1 MDLERLIAVLAPA
14 EVVGR
19 AETTIHD
26 LAYDARAVRAG
37 SLFFCVPGERA
48 DGHDFAPEAIRNGA
62 AALVVQRPLDLAVP
76 QLVVAD
82 SRASMAVAA
91 DEFFGRPTAEL
102 AVAGVTGTAGKTT
115 TAFLLYAVLAA
126 AGRRPGLLGT
136 IETRVDGERRPA
148 TRTTAEAI
156 DLQRL
161 FREMLDAGD
170 RSCAMEATSHG
181 SALRRLDRVRFS
193 VLVFTNLDRDHLD
206 FHRDMEDY
214 FDAKRR
220 LFLGDDAPPAAVN
233 VGDAYGLRL
242 ADELRE
248 QGTPLLTF
256 GLTDDA
262 EIRPATVDV
271 NTRLRGRFNLENAL
285 GTFAA
290 ARLLGIDDEAI
301 ARGIGSVA
309 GVPGRFQ
316 TVDEGQDFAVIVDYA
331 HKPAAL
337 EHVLHTARELADGRL
352 ICVFGCGG
360 DRDRGKRPVMGR
372 IVSELAD
379 VAIVTSDNPRSEDPL
394 AIIDE
399 IVAGMGDEP
408 EVEPDRARAIE
419 RAVEL
424 ARAGRRGRD
433 RRQGA
438 RARPGGRRRRHAFRR
453 RRGGRRSAA
462 RAENDRMIPLS
473 LDEVRELAPGRLEAA
488 AGATEVRGLQTD
500 SRRVER
506 DDLFVAVAGGTAF
519 LEDALRQRRCG
530 SAGPGQR
537 LRVAGRA
544 RRASARPE
552 ALRGSS
558 ASPARWGRRRRRTS
572 WRRSVRRSAARSRP
586 SAATTPRSACR

>member
-1 MDLERLIAVLAPA
+1 VDLERLIAVLAPA

-19 AETTIHD
+19 ADTTIHD
-26 LAYDARAVRAG
+26 LAYDARAARAG
-37 SLFFCVPGERA
+37 ALFFCVLGERV
-48 DGHDFAPEAIRNGA
+48 DGHDFAAEAIRNGA
-62 AALVVQRPLDLAVP
+62 VALVVQRPLEVTVP

-82 SRASMAVAA
+82 SRAAMAVAA
-91 DEFFGRPTAEL
+91 DEFFGRPTEEL

-126 AGRRPGLLGT
+126 ARRRPGLLGT

-220 LFLGDDAPPAAVN
+220 LFLGEDAPPAAVN
-233 VGDAYGLRL
+233 VGDEHGRRL
-242 ADELRE
+242 AGELRE
-248 QGTPLLTF
+248 QGAPLLTF
-256 GLTDDA
+256 GLSDDA
-262 EIRPATVDV
+262 EIRPDTVDV
-271 NTRLRGRFNLENAL
+271 STRLRGRFNLENAL
-285 GTFAA
+285 GAFAA
-290 ARLLGIDDEAI
+290 GRLLGIDDATI

-316 TVDEGQDFAVIVDYA
+316 PVDEGQEFALIVDYA

-337 EHVLHTARELADGRL
+337 QHVLGTARELAEGRL

-360 DRDRGKRPVMGR
+360 DRDRGKRPMMGR
-372 IVSELAD
+372 VVSELAD
-379 VAIVTSDNPRSEDPL
+379 VAIVTSDNPRSEDPQ

-399 IVAGMGDEP
+399 IVAGMADEP
-408 EVEPDRARAIE
+408 EIEPDRARAIE

-424 ARAGRRGRD
+424 ALPGDVVVIAGKGHERG
-433 RRQGA
+433 Q
-438 RARPGGRRRRHAFRR
+438 
-453 RRGGRRSAA
+453 
-462 RAENDRMIPLS
+462 E
-473 LDEVRELAPGRLEAA
+473 
-488 AGATEVRGLQTD
+488 
-500 SRRVER
+500 
-506 DDLFVAVAGGTAF
+506 VAGVVTPF
-519 LEDALRQRRCG
+519 DDAE
-530 SAGPGQR
+530 
-537 LRVAGRA
+537 VAG
-544 RRASARPE
+544 E
-552 ALRGSS
+552 ALR
-558 ASPARWGRRRRRTS
+558 ALK
-572 WRRSVRRSAARSRP
+572 
-586 SAATTPRSACR
+586 TTA

>member
-1 MDLERLIAVLAPA
+1 VDLERLIAVLAPA

-19 AETTIHD
+19 ADTTIHD
-26 LAYDARAVRAG
+26 LAYDARAARAG
-37 SLFFCVPGERA
+37 ALFFCVLGERV
-48 DGHDFAPEAIRNGA
+48 DGHDFAAEAIRNGA
-62 AALVVQRPLDLAVP
+62 VALVVQRPLEVTVP

-82 SRASMAVAA
+82 SRAAMAVAA
-91 DEFFGRPTAEL
+91 DEFFGRPTEEL

-220 LFLGDDAPPAAVN
+220 LFLGEDAPAAAVN
-233 VGDAYGLRL
+233 VGDEYGRRL
-242 ADELRE
+242 AGELRE
-248 QGTPLLTF
+248 QGAPLLTF
-256 GLTDDA
+256 GLSDDA
-262 EIRPATVDV
+262 EIRPDTVDV
-271 NTRLRGRFNLENAL
+271 STRLRGRFNLENAL
-285 GTFAA
+285 GAFAA
-290 ARLLGIDDEAI
+290 GRLLGIDDATI

-316 TVDEGQDFAVIVDYA
+316 PVDEGQEFAVIVDYA

-337 EHVLHTARELADGRL
+337 QHVLRTARELAEGRL

-360 DRDRGKRPVMGR
+360 DRDRGKRPMMGR
-372 IVSELAD
+372 VVSELAD
-379 VAIVTSDNPRSEDPL
+379 VAIVTSDNPRSEDPQ

-399 IVAGMGDEP
+399 IVAGMADEP
-408 EVEPDRARAIE
+408 EIEPDRARAIE

-424 ARAGRRGRD
+424 ALPGDVVVIAGKGHERG
-433 RRQGA
+433 Q
-438 RARPGGRRRRHAFRR
+438 
-453 RRGGRRSAA
+453 
-462 RAENDRMIPLS
+462 E
-473 LDEVRELAPGRLEAA
+473 
-488 AGATEVRGLQTD
+488 
-500 SRRVER
+500 
-506 DDLFVAVAGGTAF
+506 VAGVVTPF
-519 LEDALRQRRCG
+519 DDAE
-530 SAGPGQR
+530 
-537 LRVAGRA
+537 VAG
-544 RRASARPE
+544 E
-552 ALRGSS
+552 ALR
-558 ASPARWGRRRRRTS
+558 ALK
-572 WRRSVRRSAARSRP
+572 
-586 SAATTPRSACR
+586 TTA